1 MVNKQKRAT
10 SPSRSSGSYED
21 VPFDFA
27 QGKQRATHVIFDWA
41 GTLYDD
47 QYPSYLTTKQVIKE
61 LSGRKITFEQYRND
75 FCLPVLPF
83 YRQYGVDLTL
93 AIINEYFFS
102 RYTENCFKGELYQG
116 VRQTFR
122 QLKKQKISMS
132 ILSTLDETLLLAL
145 CRRLKIEKYFCKI
158 QGSVCDKRRDLKK
171 HLKDVKQKPTQVI
184 FFGDT
189 DHDVEAANIDG
200 VYSACVLNG
209 YQPLDRLLKA
219 QPVFI
224 FNNQEEW
231 LSFFKTFQS
240 KKKKSISSTSPI
252 ATSGALIFNDKE
264 EALFVL
270 THKWQ
275 YTYGIPGGKI
285 KKGETAAQAA
295 VREIKEETGL
305 TIKINDLIIVQDC
318 INPPEFYITN
328 QHFLLFNY
336 SAQTKSKKVTLNNEG
351 LSYVWLKP
359 EEALSLR
366 LNKPTQILVKE
377 YLKTITNNR

>member
-1 MVNKQKRAT
+1 MKPQNWQLNMVNKKKRAT
-10 SPSRSSGSYED
+10 CD

-102 RYTENCFKGELYQG
+102 RYSQNCFKGKLYPG
-116 VRQTFR
+116 VLTVLR
-122 QLKKQKISMS
+122 QLKKQNISMS
-132 ILSTLDETLLLAL
+132 ILSTMDEGLLKEI
-145 CRRLKIEKYFCKI
+145 CRRLKIEKYFNKI
-158 QGSVCDKRRDLKK
+158 QGSVCDKRHDLKK
-171 HLKDVKQKPTQVI
+171 HLKDIQKKPNQVI

-189 DHDVEAANIDG
+189 DHDVEAANKDG

-219 QPVFI
+219 KPKFI

-231 LSFFKTFQS
+231 LGFFKSFSVQQ
-240 KKKKSISSTSPI
+240 KKAVKQVGPI
-252 ATSGALIFNDKE
+252 ATSGALIFNDKQ

-285 KKGETAAQAA
+285 KKGETAIQAA
-295 VREIKEETGL
+295 VREVKEETGL
-305 TIKINDLIIVQDC
+305 TIKIKDLIIVQDC
-318 INPPEFYITN
+318 INAPEFYIKN
-328 QHFLLFNY
+328 KHFLLFNY
-336 SAQTKSKKVTLNNEG
+336 TAQTKSKKVILNDEG

-359 EEALSLR
+359 EEALNLR
-366 LNKPTQILVKE
+366 LNEPTRILIKK
-377 YLKTITNNR
+377 YLQSITY